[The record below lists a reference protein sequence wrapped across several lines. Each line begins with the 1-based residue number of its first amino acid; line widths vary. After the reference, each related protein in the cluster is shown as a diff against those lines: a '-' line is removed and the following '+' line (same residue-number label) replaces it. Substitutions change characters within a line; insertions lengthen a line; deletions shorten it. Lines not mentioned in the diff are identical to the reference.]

1 MIWYLLP
8 QIFQNGPIFYFNYK
22 PIHYLIFLTQLNCF
36 YIDHLSSIIAHIA
49 IFNIVLILLISVVLY
64 INNLKKKA
72 GIIIF
77 FVRNVE
83 IILHSTLK

>member
-1 MIWYLLP
+1 M
-8 QIFQNGPIFYFNYK
+8 
-22 PIHYLIFLTQLNCF
+22 
-36 YIDHLSSIIAHIA
+36 IAHIA
-49 IFNIVLILLISVVLY
+49 IFNIVLVLLISVVLY
-64 INNLKKKA
+64 INDLKKKA

>member
-1 MIWYLLP
+1 M
-8 QIFQNGPIFYFNYK
+8 
-22 PIHYLIFLTQLNCF
+22 
-36 YIDHLSSIIAHIA
+36 IAHRPIA

-77 FVRNVE
+77 FVRNVYIE

>member
-1 MIWYLLP
+1 M
-8 QIFQNGPIFYFNYK
+8 
-22 PIHYLIFLTQLNCF
+22 
-36 YIDHLSSIIAHIA
+36 IAHIA
-49 IFNIVLILLISVVLY
+49 IFNIVLILLIKISVVLY

>member
-1 MIWYLLP
+1 M
-8 QIFQNGPIFYFNYK
+8 
-22 PIHYLIFLTQLNCF
+22 
-36 YIDHLSSIIAHIA
+36 IAHIA
-49 IFNIVLILLISVVLY
+49 IFNIVLILLIKISVVLY
-64 INNLKKKA
+64 INNKKKA

>member
-1 MIWYLLP
+1 MGLYF
-8 QIFQNGPIFYFNYK
+8 IFIISLFIILFFNTVK
-22 PIHYLIFLTQLNCF
+22 M
-36 YIDHLSSIIAHIA
+36 IAHIA